1 MARFVSKLSLL
12 NPTKFVNDE
21 NVNKVLKELQGN
33 IEYILNFLNG
43 NKALLQGVFGNLW
56 DYDRNGR
63 RVLINGGVADT
74 YKKANTWQA
83 LNDLIIANDDEVIW
97 DRDNSR
103 TIYKGRE
110 SITTNRSKWLER
122 EVWIPETL
130 RDQSLIFS
138 IKASGST
145 AETGWTEDNAVC
157 ETIGVQILGGEEDVQ
172 VFKEVGVWKN
182 HEYFSN
188 DSYGTT
194 MKTVTIPFKTSPS
207 TNSVKIRIFRT
218 VNTGF
223 LHIDRVFLGGV
234 ALPYDNE
241 TEVYDFDGTQF
252 TDVNGSSFTGIDIN
266 EFFDFYNN
274 KTKVIANNVLGH
286 KVAESRDKIKGND
299 LVTWHHFNQMLREV
313 FTYGS
318 VYTSDTVGT
327 TGTSGTSG
335 TPGTSGTSGTPGTSG
350 SPSDKNWRIINV
362 HPLFGS
368 VQGKIDCNQTD
379 RHYLVE
385 HPILEKP
392 STPLVSLTIP
402 SSDSQIFV
410 QGIYDVQPDH
420 FYVVLSDIPSEDGYE
435 INWTLG
441 NSFSPLDALNALDLP
456 SEESEICDDP
466 EVYPDLFNYEQNL

>member
-1 MARFVSKLSLL
+1 M

-56 DYDRNGR
+56 DYDKNGR

-83 LNDLIIANDDEVIW
+83 LNDLTIANDDEIIW

-103 TIYKGRE
+103 TVYMGRE
-110 SITTNRSKWLER
+110 SVTVNRSKWIER
-122 EVWIPETL
+122 EIWIPETL

-138 IKASGST
+138 IKAAGST
-145 AETGWTEDNAVC
+145 AIEGWSEANSVC
-157 ETIGVQILGGEEDVQ
+157 ETIGIQILGGDEDVQ
-172 VFKEVGVWKN
+172 VFKEVGTWEN
-182 HEYFSN
+182 HQYFSN
-188 DSYGTT
+188 DSYGSS
-194 MKTVTIPFKTSPS
+194 MKTVTVPFKAGPS
-207 TNSVKIRIFRT
+207 TKSVKIRIFRT
-218 VNTGF
+218 VNTGY
-223 LHIDRVFLGGV
+223 LHIERVFVGGV
-234 ALPYDNE
+234 ALPYDNDTE
-241 TEVYDFDGTQF
+241 TYDIDGGKLTGIDGDTF
-252 TDVNGSSFTGIDIN
+252 AGIDIN

-274 KTKVIANNVLGH
+274 KTKVISNNVLGH
-286 KVAESRDKIKGND
+286 KVAENRDKIKGND
-299 LVTWHHFNQMLREV
+299 LVTWHHLNQMLREV

-318 VYTSDTVGT
+318 VYTSDTPDTTGT
-327 TGTSGTSG
+327 SGTSGTSG
-335 TPGTSGTSGTPGTSG
+335 TPGTSGTSGSPALSG
-350 SPSDKNWRIINV
+350 SPEDRNWRIINL

-368 VQGKIDCNQTD
+368 VQGKVECNQTERVYRID
-379 RHYLVE
+379 

-402 SSDSQIFV
+402 SSTSQIFV
-410 QGIYDVQPDH
+410 QGIYDVHPDY
-420 FYVVLSDIPSEDGYE
+420 FMVVLSDVPSEDGYE

-456 SEESEICDDP
+456 SEEAEICDDP